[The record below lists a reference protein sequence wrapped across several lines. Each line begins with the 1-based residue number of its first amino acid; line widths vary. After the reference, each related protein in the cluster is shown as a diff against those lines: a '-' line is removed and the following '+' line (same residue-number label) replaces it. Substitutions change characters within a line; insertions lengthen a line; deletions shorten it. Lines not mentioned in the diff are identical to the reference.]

1 MSPEILFL
9 GELPCSQQVT
19 FSFPGERTSAPK
31 VCFHSLLN
39 FRLQWPSIVNKEQL
53 SSPLKS
59 GKACAVHTLVEQVGR
74 SAWKTGPLV
83 KLGWKE
89 GGALGCVGFC
99 EPGPPAVCSK
109 HPQHHDSLK
118 PRFPEATIPLSRDK
132 VLSPYLGA
140 QKRSFSGF

>member
-9 GELPCSQQVT
+9 GELPRNYLFT
-19 FSFPGERTSAPK
+19 TGYFSFPRERTSAPK

-74 SAWKTGPLV
+74 SAWETGPLV

-99 EPGPPAVCSK
+99 EPGPPAVRSK
-109 HPQHHDSLK
+109 HAQHHDSLK
-118 PRFPEATIPLSRDK
+118 PLSIPLSRDE
-132 VLSPYLGA
+132 VLSPYKGA